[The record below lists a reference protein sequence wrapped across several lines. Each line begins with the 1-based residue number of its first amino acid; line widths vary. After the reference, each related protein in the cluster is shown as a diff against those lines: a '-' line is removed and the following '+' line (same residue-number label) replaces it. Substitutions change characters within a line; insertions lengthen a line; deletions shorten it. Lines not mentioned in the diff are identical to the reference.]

1 MFCKNTKQIL
11 QYIMALCYSFGLQ
24 EKPNYVDYLWFEK
37 LFTAEEVERILA
49 LWNKDYAEKASLS
62 GNESD
67 IYEDSIRKSSVIML
81 PPADETM
88 WIYQKLSD
96 AVLQANAERYG
107 FDLVGYNDYLQLT
120 QYAEGEFFDWHLDF
134 GTKAVSTRKLSI
146 TIQLSDESEYEGG
159 ELQFM
164 TNNKTV
170 AAPKT
175 KGTAI
180 MFPSFIMHRV
190 TPITKGARHSI
201 VGWASGPSYR

>member
-1 MFCKNTKQIL
+1 
-11 QYIMALCYSFGLQ
+11 MALCYSFGLQ

-37 LFTAEEVERILA
+37 LFTAEEVEQILA
-49 LWNKDYAEKASLS
+49 LWNEHQADMASVS
-62 GNESD
+62 GDVDNH
-67 IYEDSIRKSSVIML
+67 YEVELRKSSVIML
-81 PPADETM
+81 PPADQTM
-88 WIYQKLSD
+88 WIYKKLSD
-96 AVLQANAERYG
+96 AVLQANKERYD

-120 QYAEGEFFDWHLDF
+120 RYAEGEFFDWHLDF

-170 AAPKT
+170 VAPKT

-180 MFPSFIMHRV
+180 MFPSFVMHRV
-190 TPITKGARHSI
+190 TPITKGVRHSI